1 MYLLACDGSW
11 KTSPDGYLSCVGTL
25 TAIERDE
32 LGHSGL
38 TPEDIPVLTGQA
50 LILFAVV
57 FGILAIKKALPTR
70 T

>member
-32 LGHSGL
+32 IGHSAI
-38 TPEDIPVLTGQA
+38 TIEDTVELTGLA
-50 LILFAVV
+50 MLLFATV
-57 FGILAIKKALPTR
+57 FGVLAAKKALSI
-70 T
+70 